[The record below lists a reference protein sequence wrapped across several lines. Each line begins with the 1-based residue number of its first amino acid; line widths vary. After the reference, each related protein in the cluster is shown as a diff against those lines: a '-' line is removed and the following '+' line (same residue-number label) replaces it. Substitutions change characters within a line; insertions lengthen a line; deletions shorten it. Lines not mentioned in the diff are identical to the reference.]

1 MLYGVE
7 RCVDL
12 PGRTSKESVDRGQR
26 QDVEQGKIFDP
37 GMIAS
42 AIVPQSQPQRLDLRA
57 GRIAGFRIEQIV
69 KSQAKIRLVEKLA
82 LTPADAQPRS
92 HGLVPLIGRTA
103 NRHDLGRNRP
113 DLDLAASEQYALVA
127 RFE

>member
-26 QDVEQGKIFDP
+26 QDVEQGKFFDP

-42 AIVPQSQPQRLDLRA
+42 AIVPQSHSQRLDLRA
-57 GRIAGFRIEQIV
+57 GRIAVFRIEQIV

-82 LTPADAQPRS
+82 LTPAEAQTRP
-92 HGLVPLIGRTA
+92 HGLVPSIRRPA
-103 NRHDLGRNRP
+103 NRRDLHRNW
-113 DLDLAASEQYALVA
+113 LNLELAASKQNAPVA
-127 RFE
+127 